1 MSTILRALRRFEEDI
16 PLEDSSPAIESL
28 VVDELRS
35 RILAEERAANE
46 ADRERRGSVRP
57 PFVVATTILVVML
70 AVGLGVGLD
79 SFAPI
84 SDSLLKPAEEIN
96 TPRADPSDP
105 SLDHDSAESIVA
117 SSLEVDTG
125 ADRIE
130 EGLGLARP
138 LAVIRPAAEG
148 SVAEHRNLNGA
159 SELSI
164 LGTAWHPRSEHRTAT
179 VRLIKTGE
187 TRTLRE
193 GDAIDGLVLKEIS
206 PSAVIFLS
214 GAVEIRLRLG
224 RSE

>member
-1 MSTILRALRRFEEDI
+1 MSTILRALRKFEEDI
-16 PLEDSSPAIESL
+16 PLEASSPAIESL

-46 ADRERRGSVRP
+46 ADRERRGSARP
-57 PFVVATTILVVML
+57 PFVVAVTTLVVML
-70 AVGLGVGLD
+70 AVGVGVGLD
-79 SFAPI
+79 SFAPT
-84 SDSLLKPAEEIN
+84 SDSLLKPADEIN
-96 TPRADPSDP
+96 TPRDDPSDP
-105 SLDHDSAESIVA
+105 LLDQDSAGSVAA

-125 ADRIE
+125 TDRID
-130 EGLGLARP
+130 EGLGPARP
-138 LAVIRPAAEG
+138 LAVIRSAAGG
-148 SVAEHRNLNGA
+148 SVAEHRNSHGA

-164 LGTAWHPRSEHRTAT
+164 LGTAWHPRSDRRTAT

-206 PSAVIFLS
+206 PSAVVFLS